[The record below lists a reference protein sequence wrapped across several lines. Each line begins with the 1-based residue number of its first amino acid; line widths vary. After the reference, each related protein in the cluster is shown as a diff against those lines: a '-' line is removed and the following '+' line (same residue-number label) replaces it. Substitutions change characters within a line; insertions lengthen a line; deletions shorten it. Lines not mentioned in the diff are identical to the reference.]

1 MAEPEPKPAQAAA
14 GRVFLIVVDATAE
27 MRSALRFACN
37 RAKKTAGRVALLY
50 VLEPADFQQWMAVES
65 LIQEERREE
74 AEKLLQDL
82 SAQVNEI
89 AGTMPMVYVRE
100 GERAA
105 QIMKLIDEEP
115 SISILVLGAG
125 AGPEGPGPLV
135 SYLVGKMAGKLRVP
149 ITVVPGKLTNEQID
163 ALT

>member
-1 MAEPEPKPAQAAA
+1 MTDRPNSQVS
-14 GRVFLIVVDATAE
+14 RVFLIAVDATAE
-27 MRSALRFACN
+27 LRAAMRFACN
-37 RAKKTAGRVALLY
+37 RAKKTGGRVALLY

-65 LIQEERREE
+65 LIQQERREE
-74 AEKLLQDL
+74 AERLLQDL

-100 GERAA
+100 GERAE

-115 SISILVLGAG
+115 SISVLVLGAG
-125 AGPEGPGPLV
+125 SGPEGPGPLV
-135 SYLVGKMAGKLRVP
+135 NHLVGKMSGKLRVP
-149 ITVVPGKLTNEQID
+149 ITVVPGKLNDEQID

>member
-1 MAEPEPKPAQAAA
+1 MTDRPKQST

-27 MRSALRFACN
+27 LRAALRFACN
-37 RAKKTAGRVALLY
+37 RAKKTNGRVALLY

-65 LIQEERREE
+65 LIQQERREE
-74 AEKLLQDL
+74 AERLLQDL

-100 GERAA
+100 GERGE

-115 SISILVLGAG
+115 SISVLVLGAG
-125 AGPEGPGPLV
+125 AGAEGPGPLV
-135 SYLVGKMAGKLRVP
+135 NHLVGKMSGKLRVP
-149 ITVVPGKLTNEQID
+149 ITVVPGRLNDEQID

>member
-1 MAEPEPKPAQAAA
+1 MAETQQPQPPAPT

-27 MRSALRFACN
+27 LRAALRFACN
-37 RAKKTAGRVALLY
+37 RAKKTGGRVALLY

-65 LIQEERREE
+65 LIREERREE

-89 AGTMPMVYVRE
+89 SGTMPMVYVRE

-125 AGPEGPGPLV
+125 TGPEGPGPLV

-149 ITVVPGKLTNEQID
+149 ITVVPGKLNDEQID

>member
-1 MAEPEPKPAQAAA
+1 MAETPTTPVQAPT

-27 MRSALRFACN
+27 LRAALRFACN
-37 RAKKTAGRVALLY
+37 RAKKTQGRVALLY

-82 SAQVNEI
+82 SAQVNEL

-100 GERAA
+100 GERAD

-125 AGPEGPGPLV
+125 TGPEGPGPLV
-135 SYLVGKMAGKLRVP
+135 SHLVGKMSGKLRVP
-149 ITVVPGKLTNEQID
+149 ITVVPGRLNDEQID

>member
-1 MAEPEPKPAQAAA
+1 MAESDSTPPQTPA

-27 MRSALRFACN
+27 MRAALRFACK
-37 RAKKTAGRVALLY
+37 RAKKTGGRVALLY
-50 VLEPADFQQWMAVES
+50 VLEPAEFQQWMAVES
-65 LIQEERREE
+65 LIQEDRREE

-100 GERAA
+100 GERSA
-105 QIMKLIDEEP
+105 QIMKLIEEEP

-125 AGPEGPGPLV
+125 TAPEGPGPLV
-135 SYLVGKMAGKLRVP
+135 NYLVGKMAGKLRVP
-149 ITVVPGKLTNEQID
+149 ITVVPGKLNDEQID

>member
-1 MAEPEPKPAQAAA
+1 MAGSDATQATTPA
-14 GRVFLIVVDATAE
+14 GRVFLVVVDATAE
-27 MRSALRFACN
+27 MRAALRFACK

-50 VLEPADFQQWMAVES
+50 VLEPAEFQQWMAVES

-100 GERAA
+100 GERPA
-105 QIMKLIDEEP
+105 QIMKLIEEEP

-125 AGPEGPGPLV
+125 TGPEGPGPLV
-135 SYLVGKMAGKLRVP
+135 SYLVGKMSGKLRVP
-149 ITVVPGKLTNEQID
+149 ITVVPGKLNDEQID